1 MNLKTDSFYHD
12 PCLPGAEDPYATYAV
27 LREQCA
33 IHWCE
38 GPQMWAI
45 LGHAEAEEH
54 MRDPRYSRQNNLD
67 KLIERFGERASI
79 FERQKLDIPFMDG
92 ELHRQMRQHV
102 MNAYRGI
109 DLKALG
115 QFSSDFASSRLDQVS
130 GQDPFDL
137 VALLADTLPIMVINE
152 LMGVPRSMQ
161 SEVAHQ
167 VDAFVRAR
175 GLTQTEDTATEGE
188 DALAAFGEYF
198 VPLIHQ
204 KRQNPGEDVLSR
216 LIADPKEGIRLSD
229 EQLLLIISS
238 NFYSASVYTLKFLIG
253 TMAWIM
259 AIHPDAYARIR
270 SDHSLIP
277 GAVEE
282 TLRWDPPAQALN
294 ASMAMEDI
302 VIDGQRVK
310 AGDSVTAFV
319 GAANRDP
326 KVFNDPDLFLVDRSP
341 NRHLSFAPGL
351 HQCLGLHLARMEGA
365 AVLGAL
371 CDQFES
377 LTWHASASKR
387 SIGDRFRGFER
398 LMLSR

>member
-1 MNLKTDSFYHD
+1 MHLNKDSFYRD
-12 PCLPGAEDPYATYAV
+12 PCLPGVEDPYATYAA

-45 LGHAEAEEH
+45 LGHAEVTEH

-67 KLIERFGERASI
+67 KLIERFGEKGSI
-79 FERQKLDIPFMDG
+79 FKRQKLDIPFMDG
-92 ELHRQMRQHV
+92 DLHRQMRQHV

-109 DLKALG
+109 DLKALSR
-115 QFSSDFASSRLDQVS
+115 FSSDFASSRLDQVT
-130 GQDPFDL
+130 GQESFDL
-137 VALLADTLPIMVINE
+137 VALLASSLPIMVVNE

-161 SEVAHQ
+161 SEVADQ
-167 VDAFVRAR
+167 VESFVRAR
-175 GLTQTEDTATEGE
+175 GLTQTEDTASEGE
-188 DALAAFGEYF
+188 VALKAFGDYF
-198 VPLIHQ
+198 LPLIHQ
-204 KRQNPGEDVLSR
+204 KRQDPGDDVLSR
-216 LIADPKEGIRLSD
+216 LIADPKEGIHLTD

-253 TMAWIM
+253 TMAWTM
-259 AIHPDAYARIR
+259 AIHPEAYTRIR
-270 SDHSLIP
+270 YDRSLIP

-282 TLRWDPPAQALN
+282 ALRWDPPAQALN

-302 VIDGQRVK
+302 VIDGQIVK

-326 KVFNDPDLFLVDRSP
+326 KVFDQPDLFLVDRSP
-341 NRHLSFAPGL
+341 NTHLSFAPGL
-351 HQCLGLHLARMEGA
+351 HQCLGLNLARMEGA
-365 AVLGAL
+365 AVLSAL

-377 LTWHASASKR
+377 LSWHPSGSKR
-387 SIGDRFRGFER
+387 AIGDRFRGFD
-398 LMLSR
+398 LLILSR

>member
-1 MNLKTDSFYHD
+1 MNLMADSFYRD
-12 PCLPGAEDPYATYAV
+12 PCLPGAEDPYETYAA

-45 LGHAEAEEH
+45 LGYAEAEEN
-54 MRDPRYSRQNNLD
+54 MRDSRYSRQTNLD

-92 ELHRQMRQHV
+92 ELHRQIRQHD

-137 VALLADTLPIMVINE
+137 VALLADTLTIMVFNE
-152 LMGVPRSMQ
+152 LMGVPPSMQ

-167 VDAFVRAR
+167 VEYLVRAR
-175 GLTQTEDTATEGE
+175 GLTQAEDTASEGE
-188 DALAAFGEYF
+188 YALAAFGEYF
-198 VPLIHQ
+198 VPFIHQ
-204 KRQNPGEDVLSR
+204 KRQDPGEDVLNR

-229 EQLLLIISS
+229 EQLLLIIGS
-238 NFYSASVYTLKFLIG
+238 NYYSASVYTLKFLIG

-259 AIHPDAYARIR
+259 AIHPEAYARIR

-282 TLRWDPPAQALN
+282 TLRWDPPVQALN

-302 VIDGQRVK
+302 VIDDQRVK
-310 AGDSVTAFV
+310 AGDSVTASV
-319 GAANRDP
+319 GAANRGP
-326 KVFNDPDLFLVDRSP
+326 KVLDNPDLFLADRSP
-341 NRHLSFAPGL
+341 NMHLSFALGL
-351 HQCLGLHLARMEGA
+351 YQYLALHLARMEGA

-377 LTWHASASKR
+377 ISWHASASKR

>member
-1 MNLKTDSFYHD
+1 MNLMADSFYRD
-12 PCLPGAEDPYATYAV
+12 PCLPGAEDPYETYAA

-45 LGHAEAEEH
+45 LGYAEAEEN
-54 MRDPRYSRQNNLD
+54 MRDSRYSRQTNLD

-92 ELHRQMRQHV
+92 ELHLQIRQHD

-137 VALLADTLPIMVINE
+137 VALLADTLTIMVFNE
-152 LMGVPRSMQ
+152 LMGVPPSMQ

-167 VDAFVRAR
+167 VEYLVRAR
-175 GLTQTEDTATEGE
+175 GLTQAEDTASEGE
-188 DALAAFGEYF
+188 YALAAFGEYF
-198 VPLIHQ
+198 VPFIHQ
-204 KRQNPGEDVLSR
+204 KRQDPGEDVLSR

-229 EQLLLIISS
+229 EQLLLIIGS
-238 NFYSASVYTLKFLIG
+238 NYYSASVYTLKFLIG

-259 AIHPDAYARIR
+259 AIHPEAYARIR

-282 TLRWDPPAQALN
+282 TLRWDPPVQALN

-302 VIDGQRVK
+302 VIDDQRVK
-310 AGDSVTAFV
+310 AGDSVTASV
-319 GAANRDP
+319 GAANRGP
-326 KVFNDPDLFLVDRSP
+326 KVLDNPDLFLADRSP
-341 NRHLSFAPGL
+341 NMHLSFALGL
-351 HQCLGLHLARMEGA
+351 YQYLALHLARMEGA

-377 LTWHASASKR
+377 ITWHASASKR